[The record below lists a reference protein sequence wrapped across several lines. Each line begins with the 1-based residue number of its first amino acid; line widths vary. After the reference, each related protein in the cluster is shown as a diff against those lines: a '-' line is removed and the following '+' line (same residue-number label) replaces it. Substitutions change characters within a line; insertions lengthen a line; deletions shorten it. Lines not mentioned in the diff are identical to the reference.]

1 MSNLMVLQAIR
12 ETRAELYDLKD
23 KPDFEK
29 AEAITRLATLYACL
43 DVESLIQDITERKA
57 A

>member
-1 MSNLMVLQAIR
+1 MVLQAIR